1 MFLAGWERSEGLS
14 PTSGGSVERRGAGD
28 PPSCSSA
35 LDLALGRLLGLGGE
49 AALPS
54 SSLAVQ
60 IRACSP
66 DALPL
71 HESST
76 RWVHASPE
84 PLRTRCGA
92 DKALRLVPSPVRA
105 EKINGEGPRTP
116 IYGRGRVLSTLSRQ
130 LGRKGMGCREIPR
143 KNRCQEASQLL
154 LSVPRACPA
163 RQSQPAQP
171 PVVPA
176 RGCRLASPGIACLF
190 PASRGRVVPA
200 AARTEGRC
208 QQGMHPRRASAT
220 AGSSGFAPGGV
231 PALVC
236 KRLGSGDLHGGRKG
250 SGEPGGFSPWGKG
263 GVVLPALSKL

>member
-105 EKINGEGPRTP
+105 EKNQW
-116 IYGRGRVLSTLSRQ
+116 RGASHTDLWA
-130 LGRKGMGCREIPR
+130 RKGPEHPEQAAGEERDGLQRNSEEKSLPG
-143 KNRCQEASQLL
+143 
-154 LSVPRACPA
+154 
-163 RQSQPAQP
+163 SQPAAAECAPCLPRQAEP
-171 PVVPA
+171 ASPAARGSCPRVQAGIARHRLPLSCLSRPGCARCCSHRRAMPA
-176 RGCRLASPGIACLF
+176 RDAPTQGLGHRRVLRFCSWRRPSPCL
-190 PASRGRVVPA
+190 
-200 AARTEGRC
+200 
-208 QQGMHPRRASAT
+208 
-220 AGSSGFAPGGV
+220 
-231 PALVC
+231 
-236 KRLGSGDLHGGRKG
+236 
-250 SGEPGGFSPWGKG
+250 
-263 GVVLPALSKL
+263 